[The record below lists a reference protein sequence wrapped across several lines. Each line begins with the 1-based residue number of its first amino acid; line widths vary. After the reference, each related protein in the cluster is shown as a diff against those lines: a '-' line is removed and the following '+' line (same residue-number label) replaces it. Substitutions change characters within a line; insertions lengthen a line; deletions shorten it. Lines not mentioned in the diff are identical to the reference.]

1 MPEKIK
7 YTLKVVESKREY
19 VTHADEDRLLI
30 HYKIFKTSEAK
41 KTEPL
46 LIRHR
51 KLEAVIEKEW
61 RKGKDKGDKK
71 LVKSSEKQKLTLEK
85 TLSKIKIHG
94 VKEHFP
100 VGISKDD
107 LKLAL
112 KKVLDLYTSEHQP
125 VPEEVKQ
132 RLKVE
137 EKADK
142 LSKDMEGF
150 KI

>member
-1 MPEKIK
+1 MVKKIK
-7 YTLKVVESKREY
+7 YTLKVVESAREW
-19 VTHADEDRLLI
+19 VAHAKEYRLLV
-30 HYKIFKTSEAK
+30 HYKIFKASQVK
-41 KTEPL
+41 QVEPL

-51 KLEAVIEKEW
+51 KLEAVIEKEF
-61 RKGKDKGDKK
+61 KKKDKGNKK
-71 LVKSSEKQKLTLEK
+71 LVKSSGKQKLTVEK
-85 TLSKIKIHG
+85 TLSKIEIHG

-112 KKVLDLYTSEHQP
+112 KKALDLYTSEHQP
-125 VPEEVKQ
+125 VPEAVKQ

>member
-19 VTHADEDRLLI
+19 VAHADEDRLLV
-30 HYKIFKTSEAK
+30 HYKIFKTSQVK
-41 KTEPL
+41 KVEPL

-51 KLEAVIEKEW
+51 KLEAVIEQEW
-61 RKGKDKGDKK
+61 KKQVKGNKK

-85 TLSKIKIHG
+85 TLSKIEIHG

-112 KKVLDLYTSEHQP
+112 KKTLDLYTSEHQP
-125 VPEEVKQ
+125 VSEEVKK